1 MEGRF
6 RTAHPAPP
14 IPGIPENPQ
23 DPRGSWDEF
32 LTYYSVRSCPQ
43 KVGSGAS
50 RNGPN
55 LKRTL
60 IKSMFLAQNLEK
72 HKENQGFWP
81 LGPPGDQMGAQGA
94 PRRPKG
100 SQREPKGSSRRPKGS
115 QKEVY
120 IFKNSRS
127 TAQCGRYV
135 IFILFFTNTPLPTTR

>member
-6 RTAHPAPP
+6 RTAHPAP
-14 IPGIPENPQ
+14 
-23 DPRGSWDEF
+23 RSAGSGGSAGSGDEF
-32 LTYYSVRSCPQ
+32 LTYDSVRSCPQ

-50 RNGPN
+50 GNGPN
-55 LKRTL
+55 FKKTL

-72 HKENQGFWP
+72 HEENQDFWP

-135 IFILFFTNTPLPTTR
+135 NPSSMPPGFEVLALNPGSD